1 VEPVQPYQL
10 KPVVVMLLTVTL
22 ENVPVDDRTV
32 AITIGGCVNALVK
45 VTEPELAEAVAP
57 ASIR

>member
-1 VEPVQPYQL
+1 
-10 KPVVVMLLTVTL
+10 MLPTVTL

-45 VTEPELAEAVAP
+45 VTEPELPEAVAP